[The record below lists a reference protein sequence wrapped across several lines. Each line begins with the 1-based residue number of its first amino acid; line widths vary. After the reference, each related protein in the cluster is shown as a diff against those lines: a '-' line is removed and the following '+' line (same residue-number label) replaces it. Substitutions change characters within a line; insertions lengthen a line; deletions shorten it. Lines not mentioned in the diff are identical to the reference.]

1 MLSGRAHIS
10 SFYRHTLTHQRFCG
24 QKTSWSADFC
34 KAASSKT
41 LAINRACNWQSS
53 QTYILAPLH
62 RCCSIIV
69 HSAASRRQAPA
80 TSHCAAKTA
89 CSAYSTLALHSRQAL
104 PVPMARQAADSMHS
118 SAACRAY
125 VGEAT
130 PPAGEYHCNDFE
142 WEDLQREAEALLR
155 ARSAQLQVALA
166 HLGFVH
172 DGG

>member
-1 MLSGRAHIS
+1 MLSGTAYIS
-10 SFYRHTLTHQRFCG
+10 SFYRHTLTHQRCCWH
-24 QKTSWSADFC
+24 KTSWSATFC

-41 LAINRACNWQSS
+41 LASSRACNWQSS

-62 RCCSIIV
+62 HCCSTIV

-89 CSAYSTLALHSRQAL
+89 CSAHSKLAFHSRQAL
-104 PVPMARQAADSMHS
+104 SVPMARQAAVSLHS

-142 WEDLQREAEALLR
+142 WEDLRREAETLLR
-155 ARSAQLQVALA
+155 TRSAQLQVAFA
-166 HLGFVH
+166 HQGCVH